1 MGNDGAELV
10 QYGGLELGWVDHAA
24 GSFRTFGTAPFCTV
38 GSCEVLDAVTVTR
51 FNATIWEQR
60 REYAGQSQYQP
71 AGLRPTRYVPWSP
84 SMAAVIMSAVRDR
97 TVRRPVARRRP
108 ALVAT
113 VSLISFFWGLI
124 EAIHELD
131 DGFPFAYLVVLYLSK
146 LGHIGVFLDGGGDKL
161 GEYGGMEYLERF
173 GFDLEQ

>member
-1 MGNDGAELV
+1 M
-10 QYGGLELGWVDHAA
+10 
-24 GSFRTFGTAPFCTV
+24 
-38 GSCEVLDAVTVTR
+38 TR
-51 FNATIWEQR
+51 FNAAIWLHR
-60 REYAGQSQYQP
+60 GVGVGQLQYQP
-71 AGLRPTRYVPWSP
+71 LGLQPTRYVPWSP
-84 SMAAVIMSAVRDR
+84 TMAAVIMSAVRDR